1 MTTAENGQKAIDV
14 LVSPDHAI
22 DLILTDIMMPE
33 VDGMELMK
41 IVQASDN
48 RSIPIIVMSTVDS
61 EEFKTK
67 CGDAGAQDYFVK
79 PLRKSQMADLGRHAA
94 SGAA

>member
-48 RSIPIIVMSTVDS
+48 RSIPIIVMSTVEPS
-61 EEFKTK
+61 
-67 CGDAGAQDYFVK
+67 
-79 PLRKSQMADLGRHAA
+79 DL
-94 SGAA
+94 